1 VARFYIEN
9 FGCRATQADGAAL
22 EREFLQRGLERAGA
36 ARDAEIV
43 VLNTCTVTEGADKDA
58 RASIRRLQ
66 RVNPDCR
73 ILVTG
78 CYAQRAPEELAALP
92 GVTWVVGNSH
102 KHQAAEIA
110 TSGSVGFVSLAQ
122 LSVGARSLAGE
133 EGVVGRQS
141 LVVGEQG
148 PIGAALSSQQPESNP
163 ERRTTNDQRLNPLRE
178 RPPSDACKVF
188 VGDIF
193 AHTELLAA
201 PVFEAANQRTR
212 PNLKVQ
218 DGCDNRCSFCVIPFV
233 RGQSRSL
240 PGERVIAEV
249 RTLVEAGYR
258 EVVISGINLGRW
270 GRDLPAVRYS
280 SFAIRETQTEELII
294 SDVFPK
300 AQTSAAWREANP
312 ERRIANRER
321 PTTNHQRLEVLIRA
335 ILNRTS
341 LAKLRISSVEPMDW
355 SDDLIG
361 LVASSSR
368 IAKHA
373 HVPLQSGSDAVL
385 RRMHRNYRPW
395 HYREK
400 ILKIRAAMPTAA
412 IGADVMV
419 GFPGE
424 TEAEFGETRRMIE
437 ELPFTY
443 LHVFTYSARPG
454 TPAAEQPGQVPAA
467 VARERN
473 RALREIAAAKKAAF
487 MRSLVG
493 TVVEAITLQS
503 GGAEFTEAL
512 TDNYLKMKIPG
523 RHEANRWMNVNVED
537 VDGEMLLGRP
547 VAGQDG
553 ELAGGEP
560 GVPARLDPSTTPS
573 ASLGASAN
581 QGRLARRPSLHRMT
595 HHAVTTVVTQE

>member
-22 EREFLQRGLERAGA
+22 ERQFLERGMERAGT

-66 RVNPDCR
+66 RVNPECR

-110 TSGSVGFVSLAQ
+110 TSPSVGFVSLAQ
-122 LSVGARSLAGE
+122 LSSGPIADRLLEKSWCAP
-133 EGVVGRQS
+133 QS
-141 LVVGEQG
+141 PSAAKAAIDERPITAALKRCATQEQG
-148 PIGAALSSQQPESNP
+148 HDRVFQAAEDRVPG
-163 ERRTTNDQRLNPLRE
+163 DQ
-178 RPPSDACKVF
+178 AATVV

-201 PVFEAANQRTR
+201 PVFEAANERTR

-218 DGCDNRCSFCVIPFV
+218 DGCDNRCSFCVIPYV
-233 RGQSRSL
+233 RGRSRSL
-240 PGERVIAEV
+240 PLERVMAEV
-249 RTLVEAGYR
+249 RTLVEGGYR

-270 GRDLPAVRYS
+270 GRDLPAVRFS
-280 SFAIRETQTEELII
+280 SFAIRETQTKNVSI
-294 SDVFPK
+294 SDVLPK
-300 AQTSAAWREANP
+300 AQMSGVGREANS
-312 ERRIANRER
+312 ERRTAND
-321 PTTNHQRLEVLIRA
+321 HRLVDLVRA
-335 ILNRTS
+335 ILDQTS
-341 LAKLRISSVEPMDW
+341 LQKLRISSVEPMDW
-355 SDDLIG
+355 SDALIE

-373 HVPLQSGSDAVL
+373 HVPMQSGSDAVL
-385 RRMHRNYRPW
+385 RRMHRKYRPW

-424 TEAEFGETRRMIE
+424 TEAEFDQTRRMIE

-454 TPAAEQPGQVPAA
+454 TPAAEQPGQVHVA

-473 RALREIAAAKKAAF
+473 RVLREIASGKKAAF

-503 GGAEFTEAL
+503 GGADFTEAL
-512 TDNYLKMKIPG
+512 TDNYLKMRIPG
-523 RHEANRWMNVNVED
+523 RHAPNHWMDVEVEGVN
-537 VDGEMLLGRP
+537 GEMLLACP
-547 VAGQDG
+547 V
-553 ELAGGEP
+553 
-560 GVPARLDPSTTPS
+560 
-573 ASLGASAN
+573 
-581 QGRLARRPSLHRMT
+581 
-595 HHAVTTVVTQE
+595 

>member
-1 VARFYIEN
+1 MARFYIEN

-22 EREFLQRGLERAGA
+22 ERQFLERGLERADA

-43 VLNTCTVTEGADKDA
+43 VLNTCTVTEAADKDA

-102 KHQAAEIA
+102 KHQAAEIVTA
-110 TSGSVGFVSLAQ
+110 SSLFPSAGSSLSSGFVPLGQ
-122 LSVGARSLAGE
+122 LSRSAD
-133 EGVVGRQS
+133 V
-141 LVVGEQG
+141 
-148 PIGAALSSQQPESNP
+148 I
-163 ERRTTNDQRLNPLRE
+163 
-178 RPPSDACKVF
+178 

-201 PVFEAANQRTR
+201 PVFEAANERTR

-218 DGCDNRCSFCVIPFV
+218 DGCDNRCSFCVIPYV

-249 RTLVEAGYR
+249 RTLVAAGYH

-270 GRDLPAVRYS
+270 GRDLKEVDGRWS
-280 SFAIRETQTEELII
+280 SVVGEQEPLTDGI
-294 SDVFPK
+294 S
-300 AQTSAAWREANP
+300 S
-312 ERRIANRER
+312 RRQPQLNGER
-321 PTTNHQRLEVLIRA
+321 PTTNDQRLVALIRA
-335 ILNRTS
+335 ILKQTS
-341 LAKLRISSVEPMDW
+341 LEKLRISSVEPMDW
-355 SDDLIG
+355 SDDLIK
-361 LVASSSR
+361 LVAASAR

-373 HVPLQSGSDAVL
+373 HVPMQSGSDAVL
-385 RRMHRNYRPW
+385 RRMHRKYRPW

-400 ILKIRAAMPTAA
+400 ILKIRAAMSTAA

-454 TPAAEQPGQVPAA
+454 TPAAAQPGQVPVA

-473 RALREIAAAKKAAF
+473 RVLREIASHKKAAF
-487 MRSLVG
+487 MRSLLG

-512 TDNYLKMKIPG
+512 TDNYLKMKISG
-523 RHEANRWMNVNVED
+523 CHEANRWRVVNIEGL
-537 VDGEMLLGRP
+537 DGEMFVGWPAVPVGRT
-547 VAGQDG
+547 
-553 ELAGGEP
+553 
-560 GVPARLDPSTTPS
+560 RHR
-573 ASLGASAN
+573 SL
-581 QGRLARRPSLHRMT
+581 Q
-595 HHAVTTVVTQE
+595 

>member
-1 VARFYIEN
+1 MARFYIEN

-22 EREFLQRGLERAGA
+22 ERQFLERGLEHAGA

-110 TSGSVGFVSLAQ
+110 TSLSVGFVPLAELSGGQERIPPFRKERERVGHPALGQLFKAQ
-122 LSVGARSLAGE
+122 LSGDRT
-133 EGVVGRQS
+133 
-141 LVVGEQG
+141 
-148 PIGAALSSQQPESNP
+148 SN
-163 ERRTTNDQRLNPLRE
+163 
-178 RPPSDACKVF
+178 VI

-201 PVFEAANQRTR
+201 PVFEAANERTR

-218 DGCDNRCSFCVIPFV
+218 DGCDNRCSFCVIPYV

-240 PGERVIAEV
+240 PSERVIAEV

-258 EVVISGINLGRW
+258 EVVIWGINLGRW

-280 SFAIRETQTEELII
+280 SLAVRETPPESPST
-294 SDVFPK
+294 SSFFG
-300 AQTSAAWREANP
+300 AQESAAKRTAGS
-312 ERRIANRER
+312 ERRIANSD
-321 PTTNHQRLEVLIRA
+321 QRLVDLIRA
-335 ILNRTS
+335 ILSQTALER
-341 LAKLRISSVEPMDW
+341 LRISSVEPMDW
-355 SDDLIG
+355 SDELIG
-361 LVASSSR
+361 LAAASER

-373 HVPLQSGSDAVL
+373 HVPMQSGSDRVL
-385 RRMHRNYRPW
+385 RRMHRKYRPW

-400 ILKIRAAMPTAA
+400 ILKIRKAMPTAA

-424 TEAEFGETRRMIE
+424 TEAEFDETRSMIE

-454 TPAAEQPGQVPAA
+454 TPAAEQPGQVPVA

-473 RALREIAAAKKAAF
+473 RVLREIAAGKKAAF

-493 TVVEAITLQS
+493 TVVGAITLQS

-512 TDNYLKMKIPG
+512 TDNYLKMKVSG
-523 RHEANRWMNVNVED
+523 HHEANRWMDAKVEGMN
-537 VDGEMLLGRP
+537 GEMLMGKP
-547 VAGQDG
+547 MVGPA
-553 ELAGGEP
+553 GEP
-560 GVPARLDPSTTPS
+560 AWREPGWSVA
-573 ASLGASAN
+573 
-581 QGRLARRPSLHRMT
+581 
-595 HHAVTTVVTQE
+595 HAAPPIVVT

>member
-1 VARFYIEN
+1 MARFYIEN

-22 EREFLQRGLERAGA
+22 ERQFVDRGLERAEA

-43 VLNTCTVTEGADKDA
+43 VLNTCTVTSGADKDA

-66 RVNPDCR
+66 RVNPDCK

-102 KHQAAEIA
+102 KHQVAEIA
-110 TSGSVGFVSLAQ
+110 TSSSFSSSAGFISLAQ
-122 LSVGARSLAGE
+122 LLGE
-133 EGVVGRQS
+133 TRDP
-141 LVVGEQG
+141 L
-148 PIGAALSSQQPESNP
+148 L
-163 ERRTTNDQRLNPLRE
+163 RTERE
-178 RPPSDACKVF
+178 RVAHPDNIF

-201 PVFEAANQRTR
+201 PVFEAANERTR

-218 DGCDNRCSFCVIPFV
+218 DGCDNRCSFCVIPYV

-240 PGERVIAEV
+240 PADRVIAEV
-249 RTLVEAGYR
+249 RTLVDAGYR

-280 SFAIRETQTEELII
+280 SCAIRETQSEGRLI
-294 SDVFPK
+294 SDVFPD
-300 AQTSAAWREANP
+300 AQTSHSGREASR
-312 ERRIANRER
+312 ERRTANSER
-321 PTTNHQRLEVLIRA
+321 SARSDRRLADLIRA
-335 ILNRTS
+335 ILDQT
-341 LAKLRISSVEPMDW
+341 LLEKLRISSVEPMDW
-355 SDDLIG
+355 SDELIG
-361 LVASSSR
+361 LVASSER

-385 RRMHRNYRPW
+385 RRMHRKYRPW

-400 ILKIRAAMPTAA
+400 ILKIRAAMPNAA

-424 TEAEFGETRRMIE
+424 TEAKFEETRRMVE

-454 TPAAEQPGQVPAA
+454 TPAADASGQVAVR

-473 RALREIAAAKKAAF
+473 RILREIASQKKAAF
-487 MRSLVG
+487 MQTLVAT
-493 TVVEAITLQS
+493 TVKAITLQS
-503 GGAEFTEAL
+503 RGSDFTEAL
-512 TDNYLKMKIPG
+512 SDNYLKMRIYG
-523 RHEANRWMNVNVED
+523 RHEANRWTRVRVER
-537 VDGEMLLGRP
+537 VEGEML
-547 VAGQDG
+547 V
-553 ELAGGEP
+553 GGI
-560 GVPARLDPSTTPS
+560 
-573 ASLGASAN
+573 
-581 QGRLARRPSLHRMT
+581 
-595 HHAVTTVVTQE
+595 

>member
-1 VARFYIEN
+1 MARFYIEN
-9 FGCRATQADGAAL
+9 FGCRTTQADGAAL
-22 EREFLQRGLERAGA
+22 ERQFLERGLERAGA

-66 RVNPDCR
+66 RVNPECR

-110 TSGSVGFVSLAQ
+110 TSPSAGFVSLAQ
-122 LSVGARSLAGE
+122 LSGE
-133 EGVVGRQS
+133 DLEIPPFRK
-141 LVVGEQG
+141 E
-148 PIGAALSSQQPESNP
+148 
-163 ERRTTNDQRLNPLRE
+163 RE
-178 RPPSDACKVF
+178 RVGHPAPVV

-201 PVFEAANQRTR
+201 PVFEAANERTR

-218 DGCDNRCSFCVIPFV
+218 DGCDNRCSFCVIPYV

-240 PGERVIAEV
+240 PRERVLAEV

-270 GRDLPAVRYS
+270 GRDLESSSQLSAVSSQLKPA
-280 SFAIRETQTEELII
+280 TN
-294 SDVFPK
+294 D
-300 AQTSAAWREANP
+300 
-312 ERRIANRER
+312 RR
-321 PTTNHQRLEVLIRA
+321 LVDLIRA
-335 ILNRTS
+335 ILDQTS
-341 LAKLRISSVEPMDW
+341 LEKLRISSVEPMDW
-355 SDDLIG
+355 SDELIG
-361 LVASSSR
+361 LVASSGR
-368 IAKHA
+368 IAKHG
-373 HVPLQSGSDAVL
+373 HVPMQSGSDAVL
-385 RRMHRNYRPW
+385 RRMHRKYRPW

-424 TEAEFGETRRMIE
+424 TEAEFDETLRMVE

-454 TPAAEQPGQVPAA
+454 TPAAEQPGQVPVG

-473 RALREIAAAKKAAF
+473 RVLREIASGKKAAF

-493 TVVEAITLQS
+493 TVVEAITLQT
-503 GGAEFTEAL
+503 GGADFTEAL

-523 RHEANRWMNVNVED
+523 HHEANHWMNVRVEAAQR
-537 VDGEMLLGRP
+537 EMLMAER
-547 VAGQDG
+547 V
-553 ELAGGEP
+553 
-560 GVPARLDPSTTPS
+560 
-573 ASLGASAN
+573 
-581 QGRLARRPSLHRMT
+581 
-595 HHAVTTVVTQE
+595 

>member
-9 FGCRATQADGAAL
+9 FGCRAAQADGAAL
-22 EREFLQRGLERAGA
+22 QRQFLERGLERAA
-36 ARDAEIV
+36 SARGAEIV

-58 RASIRRLQ
+58 RAAIRRLQ
-66 RVNPDCR
+66 RTNPDCR

-110 TSGSVGFVSLAQ
+110 TSPSVGLVSLAQ
-122 LSVGARSLAGE
+122 LSGE
-133 EGVVGRQS
+133 PIPPLRKEREGVGHPTNYAVG
-141 LVVGEQG
+141 V
-148 PIGAALSSQQPESNP
+148 I
-163 ERRTTNDQRLNPLRE
+163 
-178 RPPSDACKVF
+178 

-201 PVFEAANQRTR
+201 PVFEAATANDRTR

-218 DGCDNRCSFCVIPFV
+218 DGCDNHCSFCVIPYV

-240 PGERVIAEV
+240 AAERVVAEV

-270 GRDLPAVRYS
+270 GRDLEIS
-280 SFAIRETQTEELII
+280 SQFSVLSSQLVVVSRQSLVVGEQNPRSPMISSQQRE
-294 SDVFPK
+294 SN
-300 AQTSAAWREANP
+300 S
-312 ERRIANRER
+312 ER
-321 PTTNHQRLEVLIRA
+321 PTTNDQRLVALIRA
-335 ILNRTS
+335 ILKQTS
-341 LAKLRISSVEPMDW
+341 LEKLRISSVEPMDW
-355 SDDLIG
+355 SDELIG
-361 LVASSSR
+361 LAASSAR

-373 HVPLQSGSDAVL
+373 HVPMQSGSDRVL
-385 RRMHRNYRPW
+385 RRMHRKYRPW

-412 IGADVMV
+412 IGGDAMV

-424 TEAEFGETRRMIE
+424 TEAEFDETRRMVE

-454 TPAAEQPGQVPAA
+454 TPAATQPGQVPAT

-473 RALREIAAAKKAAF
+473 RVLREIASNKKAAF

-512 TDNYLKMKIPG
+512 TDNYLKMKISSRCEP
-523 RHEANRWMNVNVED
+523 NRWMQVKVEGVN
-537 VDGEMLLGRP
+537 GEMLLGKPATDP
-547 VAGQDG
+547 VLG
-553 ELAGGEP
+553 P
-560 GVPARLDPSTTPS
+560 GLTGCVKTQYSPSSP
-573 ASLGASAN
+573 
-581 QGRLARRPSLHRMT
+581 
-595 HHAVTTVVTQE
+595 

>member
-9 FGCRATQADGAAL
+9 FGCRAAQADGAAL
-22 EREFLQRGLERAGA
+22 EQQFLERGLERAGA

-43 VLNTCTVTEGADKDA
+43 VLNTCTVTDGADKDA

-66 RVNPDCR
+66 RVNPNCR

-102 KHQAAEIA
+102 KHRAAEIA
-110 TSGSVGFVSLAQ
+110 TSFSAGFVSLAQ
-122 LSVGARSLAGE
+122 LS
-133 EGVVGRQS
+133 
-141 LVVGEQG
+141 GEQERIPLFRKERKRMARPVLG
-148 PIGAALSSQQPESNP
+148 QLSE
-163 ERRTTNDQRLNPLRE
+163 DQLSGEQAGNVIV
-178 RPPSDACKVF
+178 D
-188 VGDIF
+188 DIF

-218 DGCDNRCSFCVIPFV
+218 DGCDNRCSFCVIPYV

-240 PGERVIAEV
+240 RMERVVAEV
-249 RTLVEAGYR
+249 QTLVEAGYR

-270 GRDLPAVRYS
+270 GRDLEEVVSRQSLGVGGQEVVSRWSLVVGEQYPS
-280 SFAIRETQTEELII
+280 ISAISKSEPSE
-294 SDVFPK
+294 P
-300 AQTSAAWREANP
+300 NP
-312 ERRIANRER
+312 ERR
-321 PTTNHQRLEVLIRA
+321 TTNDQRLVTLIRA
-335 ILNRTS
+335 ILDRTP
-341 LAKLRISSVEPMDW
+341 LEKLRISSVEPMDW
-355 SDDLIG
+355 SDELIG
-361 LVASSSR
+361 LVAASSR

-373 HVPLQSGSDAVL
+373 HVPMQSGSDAVL
-385 RRMHRNYRPW
+385 RRMHRKYRPW

-424 TEAEFGETRRMIE
+424 TKAEFDETRRMIE

-454 TPAAEQPGQVPAA
+454 TRAAEQPGQVPVA

-473 RALREIAAAKKAAF
+473 RVLREIAFGKKAAF

-503 GGAEFTEAL
+503 GGADFAEAL
-512 TDNYLKMKIPG
+512 TENYLKVRISG
-523 RHEANRWMNVNVED
+523 HHEANRWMDVKVEGVN
-537 VDGEMLLGRP
+537 GEMLLGKP
-547 VAGQDG
+547 VVENARASSARAELERGAGSPRNDSNS
-553 ELAGGEP
+553 
-560 GVPARLDPSTTPS
+560 GVHGSEQT
-573 ASLGASAN
+573 N
-581 QGRLARRPSLHRMT
+581 
-595 HHAVTTVVTQE
+595 

>member
-1 VARFYIEN
+1 MDRFYIEN

-22 EREFLQRGLERAGA
+22 ERQFLERGLERARA
-36 ARDAEIV
+36 ARDAKIV
-43 VLNTCTVTEGADKDA
+43 VLNTCTVTAGADKDA

-110 TSGSVGFVSLAQ
+110 ISSSFPSAGSSSSSGFVPLAQ
-122 LSVGARSLAGE
+122 LSLG
-133 EGVVGRQS
+133 QPFKD
-141 LVVGEQG
+141 Q
-148 PIGAALSSQQPESNP
+148 LSSDPLSGNQFSN
-163 ERRTTNDQRLNPLRE
+163 
-178 RPPSDACKVF
+178 VI
-188 VGDIF
+188 VGNIF

-201 PVFEAANQRTR
+201 PVFEAANERTR

-218 DGCDNRCSFCVIPFV
+218 DGCDNRCSFCVIPYV

-270 GRDLPAVRYS
+270 GRDLKEVVGRRSLVVGEQEPFSSIRSSQQPAS
-280 SFAIRETQTEELII
+280 HSEPQM
-294 SDVFPK
+294 
-300 AQTSAAWREANP
+300 
-312 ERRIANRER
+312 
-321 PTTNHQRLEVLIRA
+321 TNDQRLESLIRA
-335 ILNRTS
+335 ILDQTS
-341 LAKLRISSVEPMDW
+341 LEKLRISSVEPMDW
-355 SDDLIG
+355 SDELIG
-361 LVASSSR
+361 LVAASER

-373 HVPLQSGSDAVL
+373 HVPMQSGSDAVL
-385 RRMHRNYRPW
+385 RRMHRKYRPW

-400 ILKIRAAMPTAA
+400 ILKIRAAMPIAA

-424 TEAEFGETRRMIE
+424 TEAEFDETRHMIE

-454 TPAAEQPGQVPAA
+454 TPAAERPGQVPVA

-473 RALREIAAAKKAAF
+473 RALREIASKKKAAF
-487 MRSLVG
+487 MRSQVG
-493 TVVEAITLQS
+493 TVVEAITLQTD
-503 GGAEFTEAL
+503 GADFTEAL
-512 TDNYLKMKIPG
+512 TDNYLKMKILG
-523 RHEANRWMNVNVED
+523 HRAANRWMDVKVEGVN
-537 VDGEMLLGRP
+537 GEMFLGNP
-547 VAGQDG
+547 VVDPCHERAGEAWQ
-553 ELAGGEP
+553 
-560 GVPARLDPSTTPS
+560 
-573 ASLGASAN
+573 
-581 QGRLARRPSLHRMT
+581 
-595 HHAVTTVVTQE
+595 